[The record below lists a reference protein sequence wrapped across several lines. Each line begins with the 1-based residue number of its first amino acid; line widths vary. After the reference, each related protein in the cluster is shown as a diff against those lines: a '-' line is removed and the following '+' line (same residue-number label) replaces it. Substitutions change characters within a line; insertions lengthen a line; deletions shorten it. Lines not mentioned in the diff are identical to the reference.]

1 MPTRLQVLIPIGIA
15 AVIVG
20 VAGIISM
27 PSEIKIDANS
37 NFLMGII
44 KLDDKTLEITI
55 DSPKTYFLAKL
66 TYPTAF
72 VLSKNYMESQGDNW
86 IDKPVGT
93 GPFILQEYQIGQ
105 ILKLKRNDL
114 YWF

>member
-1 MPTRLQVLIPIGIA
+1 M
-15 AVIVG
+15 
-20 VAGIISM
+20 
-27 PSEIKIDANS
+27 
-37 NFLMGII
+37 
-44 KLDDKTLEITI
+44 DDKTLEITI

-114 YWF
+114 YWGEKSKVDGVIITLQVVCLWQCMKMMK

>member
-1 MPTRLQVLIPIGIA
+1 MPTRFQVLIPIGIA

-44 KLDDKTLEITI
+44 KLDDKTLEVYIADTEPRQMRGLMWETR
-55 DSPKTYFLAKL
+55 DFLADDKL
-66 TYPTAF
+66 S
-72 VLSKNYMESQGDNW
+72 L
-86 IDKPVGT
+86 IH
-93 GPFILQEYQIGQ
+93 I
-105 ILKLKRNDL
+105 
-114 YWF
+114 